1 MAMNMDYCVIE
12 DVKQDTIDNV
22 FPIIEPTS
30 SFYSSLY
37 LPLTTLLMPFFS
49 SSHQS
54 VSTIEIQV
62 ETETKNETIDSETEH
77 NNHYSSKPTENT
89 EINWSKTDW
98 KVVDEIKATIQSNDK
113 EQIKNRMDA
122 LLADTNNIYTMDAIF
137 AYCTRTTQTDIIKW
151 IQNYIVETGYKKRYT
166 FKTILASNK
175 GKSKNKGKNK
185 KSHIECRICDKLVK

>member
-77 NNHYSSKPTENT
+77 NNHHPSKPTENT

-113 EQIKNRMDA
+113 EQIKNRMDS

-175 GKSKNKGKNK
+175 GKSKNKVKNK
-185 KSHIECRICDKLVK
+185 KSYIECRICDKLVK